1 MSPSSSLDLPDLER
15 LERAPR
21 PDLSN
26 LSAHTR
32 EHYERTVSAVVIV
45 ISGRSVT
52 HASKE
57 FRICPKRLRKVLS
70 RLSELA
76 ADGDIEGFRA
86 CLPYTA
92 YRSRDNGC
100 TKKPIPTEGRPHAFE
115 RVLAT
120 YPDLE
125 DLIRQFRAPLPR
137 GRAPR
142 SFDRL
147 HTTLLQFLRSHGHS
161 HQYPFTSK
169 DLGRKALLR
178 IVRKRRI
185 AGLGSGL
192 ANPAS
197 SATDIAT
204 PPRPGRS
211 GVLEAFLRQPFDRV
225 ELDAHRIDIE
235 SVVEVDLPNGS
246 SAKQKIHCL
255 WLLAMIDTASRAV
268 LGWSLRP
275 GRAYDALDVTKCVAS
290 AIQPWSRQL
299 FTIPGLE
306 YSFNAAMP
314 QGGEEATA
322 GHRSIVLALDNAKA
336 HHAESFLRSF
346 CEFHDG
352 ILHFGRSH
360 QPTSRPI
367 IEAFFG
373 KLEAGVL
380 RKLPGGFEPA
390 TRLGDKKVRIA
401 SFTPN
406 RHPLQMKLLEELMEF
421 IVTNYNATP
430 HPSLGTMSPL
440 QFLAKWKSDRP
451 DTICSR
457 VTDGSE
463 IAQQMMTV
471 SIKKRVSGSRTGG
484 NPPSIY
490 HAYVRY
496 SSREFAQ
503 AWELVGKQVL
513 VRVDRSDLRQV
524 AVFCEESHRRIGVL
538 TASRPWDHSRHDEQT
553 RKLVYRWIKSFHI
566 DSSDLDCAIT
576 AYTKHLRSTAHQS
589 VEAATNLAFMD
600 QRYGRTSKVLATE
613 KAHRPPSSSARV
625 PRGGWVSLDKKGGR
639 DV

>member
-1 MSPSSSLDLPDLER
+1 MLSSSNLEIPDLER

-21 PDLSN
+21 PDLSH
-26 LSAHTR
+26 LADHTR
-32 EHYERTVSAVVIV
+32 EHYERTLCAVVSV
-45 ISGRSVT
+45 VSGRSVT
-52 HASKE
+52 HASKA
-57 FRICPKRLRKVLS
+57 FRICPKRLRKVLT

-86 CLPYTA
+86 CLPYSA
-92 YRSRDNGC
+92 YRSRDDGSN
-100 TKKPIPTEGRPHAFE
+100 KKPIPTEARPHAFE
-115 RVLAT
+115 KVLAT

-125 DLIRQFRAPLPR
+125 ELIQQFRTPLPR

-147 HTTLLQFLRSHGHS
+147 HAKLLQFLRSHGHS

-185 AGLGSGL
+185 AGLGAGL
-192 ANPAS
+192 ATPTAP
-197 SATDIAT
+197 TTTTT
-204 PPRPGRS
+204 PPLTGRS
-211 GVLEAFLRQPFDRV
+211 GVLEALLRQPFERV

-235 SVVEVDLPNGS
+235 SVVEVELPNGG
-246 SAKQKIHCL
+246 SAKQKIYCL
-255 WLLAMIDTASRAV
+255 WLLVMIDTSSRAV

-275 GRAYDALDVTKCVAS
+275 GRSYDALDVTKCVAS
-290 AIQPWSRQL
+290 AIHPWSKQL

-306 YSFNAAMP
+306 YSLEAAMP

-322 GHRSIVLALDNAKA
+322 GHRSIVLALDNFKA
-336 HHAESFLRSF
+336 HHSEKFLRSF
-346 CEFHDG
+346 CDFHDG
-352 ILHFGRSH
+352 ILYFGRPH
-360 QPTSRPI
+360 QPKSRPI
-367 IEAFFG
+367 VEAFFG

-390 TRLGDKKVRIA
+390 TRLGEKRVRIA
-401 SFTPN
+401 SFTPD
-406 RHPLQMKLLEELMEF
+406 RHPLQMRLLEELMEF

-451 DTICSR
+451 ETVCSR
-457 VTDGSE
+457 VSDGIE
-463 IAQQMMTV
+463 LAQQMMTV
-471 SIKKRVSGSRTGG
+471 SIKKRVSGSKSGG
-484 NPPSIY
+484 NPPSIH

-503 AWELVGKQVL
+503 AWELVGKQVV

-524 AVFCEESHRRIGVL
+524 AVFCDDSQRLLGVL
-538 TASRPWDHSRHDEQT
+538 TASRPWDNTRHDEQT
-553 RKLVYRWIKSFHI
+553 RKLVYRWIKSFRI
-566 DSSDLDCAIT
+566 DTADLDCAIA
-576 AYTKHLRSTAHQS
+576 AYTKHLRSTASQS
-589 VEAATNLAFMD
+589 VEAATHLAFMD
-600 QRYGRTSKVLATE
+600 QRYGRTGKISAPE
-613 KAHRPPSSSARV
+613 KAHLLPSSSARV
-625 PRGGWVSLDKKGGR
+625 PRGGWVSLGKKGGA
-639 DV
+639 